1 MLLLIISHGIFQL
14 FVFKIFQAQ
23 YREEII
29 DLIEEGISE
38 DELTFFV
45 FSKDELKN
53 GKSGIQW
60 MEEDEFR
67 FDDEMY
73 DIVKTETK
81 GDSIY
86 IHCIYDENESKLY
99 VMLDKSFQQMLE
111 DDPDKLRDLNI
122 LNNSLSQFY
131 SKPIEIEN
139 NSALITDRNYF
150 AELTS
155 NLLEGQHFPVI
166 QPPRS

>member
-29 DLIEEGISE
+29 DLIEDGISE
-38 DELTFFV
+38 DELTFFA
-45 FSKDELKN
+45 FSKDDLKN
-53 GKSGIQW
+53 GTAGIQW
-60 MEEDEFR
+60 MQEDEFR

-81 GDSIY
+81 GDSTY
-86 IHCIYDENESKLY
+86 IHCIHDENESRLY

-111 DDPDKLRDLNI
+111 DDPDKMKDLNI

-139 NSALITDRNYF
+139 NSTLIAGRNYI